1 MQRLAKDVYVEAG
14 FAGVTVGAVITPAGP
29 ICIDTPTHPA
39 DARRWRLK
47 LAQLSDK
54 PVQYVINLDHHRDR
68 VLGSQWFEAPVIAHE
83 AAAEHL
89 QQQPEV
95 FKAGVAEGGA
105 DADLAA
111 EVAGVRLVT
120 PVLAFNG
127 RMRLALDGPEV
138 HLVAR
143 PGQSPGG
150 IWVELPRERIVFTGD
165 TLTVGVPPPLAEAD
179 LEAWLNNLA
188 ELRKAR
194 YPAKVLVPG
203 RGSPTNKAGVKPMES
218 FLKLVRRKLRVLSRG
233 NKPRAEAGAL
243 AETLLGEFSVPASLR
258 EHYTRRLRVGLES
271 IYEAQNGGKAG

>member
-1 MQRLAKDVYVEAG
+1 MQRLARDIYVETG
-14 FAGVTVGAVITPAGP
+14 FAGVTVGAIITPAGP
-29 ICIDTPTHPA
+29 VCIDTPTHPA

-54 PVQYVINLDHHRDR
+54 PVQYIINLDHHRDR

-83 AAAEHL
+83 AAAERL
-89 QQQPEV
+89 QQLPEV
-95 FKAGVAEGGA
+95 FKAGASEAGA

-120 PVLAFNG
+120 PTITFSG
-127 RMRLALDGPEV
+127 RLRLALDGPEI

-150 IWVELPRERIVFTGD
+150 IWVELPKERIVFAGD
-165 TLTVGVPPPLAEAD
+165 TATVGVPPPLAEANLD
-179 LEAWLNNLA
+179 AWLEHLA

-194 YPAKVLVPG
+194 YPANHIVPG
-203 RGSPTNKAGVKPMES
+203 RGGVTTKAGLKPIES
-218 FLKLVRRKLRVLSRG
+218 FLKLVRRRLDTLARG
-233 NKPRAEAGAL
+233 KKTRADAGAL
-243 AETLLGEFSVPASLR
+243 AETMLAQFSVPASLR

-271 IYEAQNGGKAG
+271 IYEARLSGK

>member
-1 MQRLAKDVYVEAG
+1 MQRLAKDIYVEAG

-29 ICIDTPTHPA
+29 VCIDTPTHPA

-54 PVQYVINLDHHRDR
+54 PVQYIINLDHHRDR
-68 VLGSQWFEAPVIAHE
+68 VLGSQVFEAPVIAHE
-83 AAAEHL
+83 AAAERL
-89 QQQPEV
+89 QQLPEV
-95 FKAGVAEGGA
+95 FKTGLAEAGA

-120 PVLAFNG
+120 PVLTFSG
-127 RMRLALDGPEV
+127 QMRLALEGPDI

-150 IWVELPRERIVFTGD
+150 IWVELPKEKIVFTGD
-165 TLTVGVPPPLAEAD
+165 SLTVGAPPPLVEANLD
-179 LEAWLNNLA
+179 AWLANLA

-194 YPAKVLVPG
+194 YPANVIVPG
-203 RGSPTNKAGVKPMES
+203 RGSPTHKAAVKPMES
-218 FLKLVRRKLRVLSRG
+218 FLKLVRRKLESLARG
-233 NKPRAEAGAL
+233 KKTRADAGAL
-243 AETLLGEFSVPASLR
+243 AESLLSQFSVPASLR

-271 IYEAQNGGKAG
+271 LFEARAEG